1 MASSSTQGAHWLIC
15 PAVSHTC
22 IHRVSN
28 ASALVCWTFCAARL
42 SHRHNAAGASSQ
54 NRRVRKRLLTPRYRT
69 TYLFGLLFLALTI
82 LLCIRLD
89 EWAPDHRPGRC
100 YDARFIVHSSAAH
113 PVADKVYV
121 AITAAWLLIVMALA
135 IFLGARRRRLVLLLS
150 FLQFPVH
157 LYMALALRTAN
168 QGRLE
173 GEDGNENRWDFG
185 QTTAVLLLS
194 IAVSELISKAREY
207 VKFEKELK
215 QKGLGTR
222 QAGRSPDPPSSQME
236 RDDEKNAHDESGG
249 DGNGDVDNEGDDS
262 EDEDVG
268 VDENGGGLFEDDI
281 RAIEAERRREE
292 KYDGR
297 SV

>member
-1 MASSSTQGAHWLIC
+1 
-15 PAVSHTC
+15 
-22 IHRVSN
+22 
-28 ASALVCWTFCAARL
+28 
-42 SHRHNAAGASSQ
+42 
-54 NRRVRKRLLTPRYRT
+54 
-69 TYLFGLLFLALTI
+69 
-82 LLCIRLD
+82 
-89 EWAPDHRPGRC
+89 
-100 YDARFIVHSSAAH
+100 
-113 PVADKVYV
+113 VYV

-215 QKGLGTR
+215 RKGLGTR

-236 RDDEKNAHDESGG
+236 RDDEKNTHDESGG

-262 EDEDVG
+262 EDGDV
-268 VDENGGGLFEDDI
+268 GGGLFEDDI
-281 RAIEAERRREE
+281 RAIEAERHREE